1 MSTQF
6 TSRVA
11 NFKHSNV
18 YGRHLVLPDKIA
30 ETLLETLPHKRVVY
44 RINGG
49 QDIHAGIMSSG
60 DYYYLLLNQEIC
72 KTHGLQE
79 DDVCEIELR
88 EDDSKYGMPMPRE
101 LEEYLIQEPQ
111 ASEYFE
117 ALTPG
122 KQRNLIYIVSKL
134 KSTDKRIEKSHVIV
148 QHLINQKGKLD
159 HKLLYQ
165 EFKDYGK

>member
-1 MSTQF
+1 MSLKC

-11 NFKHSNV
+11 IFEDSNV
-18 YGRHLVLPDKIA
+18 YGRHLILPDEVA
-30 ETLLETLPHKRVVY
+30 HNLLESIPSKRVIY
-44 RINGG
+44 QINGG
-49 QDIHAGIMSSG
+49 PDLHAGIMSAG

-72 KTHGLQE
+72 KKHKLQE

-88 EDDSKYGMPMPRE
+88 ADDSKYGMPMPRE

-111 ASEYFE
+111 ASQYFE

-134 KSTDKRIEKSHVIV
+134 KSTDKRVEKSHVIV
-148 QHLINQKGKLD
+148 QHLISQKGKLD

-165 EFKDYGK
+165 EFRDYGK